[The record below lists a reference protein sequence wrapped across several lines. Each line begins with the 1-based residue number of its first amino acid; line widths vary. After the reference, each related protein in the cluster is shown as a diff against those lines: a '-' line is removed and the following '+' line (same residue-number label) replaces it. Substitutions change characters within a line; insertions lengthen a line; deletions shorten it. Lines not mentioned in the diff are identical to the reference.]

1 MNALSWLAVA
11 LVFIAIALIVPSRLD
26 LSERLSPRVTY
37 RVSSKPLLV
46 QFINSQF
53 QRLRESLQS
62 LKSANLNELVEI
74 SEVLVIFERLLSAGD
89 STVGALE
96 WMASRSSASAAN
108 RGSIFLEI
116 QKLAARIRAGA
127 NLVDELRQWQKQSET
142 HEVQEFLAKLIS
154 ATTQGSDIVAVLGGL
169 RRSVDSSI
177 RAKQLSNFSGSETK
191 MLVPLVFLV
200 LPITVMF
207 AVFPSLTLLNLD
219 FAF

>member
-11 LVFIAIALIVPSRLD
+11 LVFIAIALAVPSRLS
-26 LSERLSPRVTY
+26 LNERLSPRVTY
-37 RVSSKPLLV
+37 RVSSKPIIV
-46 QFINSQF
+46 QFISPQF

-74 SEVLVIFERLLSAGD
+74 SEVLVIFERLLAAGD

-96 WMASRSSASAAN
+96 WMASRSSASATT

-116 QKLAARIRAGA
+116 QKLAARIRSGA

-142 HEVQEFLAKLIS
+142 REVQEFLAKLIS

>member
-11 LVFIAIALIVPSRLD
+11 LVFIAIALAVPSRLN

-37 RVSSKPLLV
+37 RVSSKSLLA
-46 QFINSQF
+46 QFISPQF

-96 WMASRSSASAAN
+96 WMASRSSASATN

-142 HEVQEFLAKLIS
+142 REVQEFLAKLIS